1 MKATKAG
8 RLLPIPDCYIIIP
21 IQGAPATITPGKPD
35 GMIELTVLPDITD
48 GKSANYSSE
57 DIIGRTAPLYTY
69 SHSGDRSIGMQ
80 LHFYI
85 TEPGDAVRNLGYLRL
100 IESAVYPREGESG
113 APYRPPVI
121 CKLRCGDLLSTKA
134 EDDQGVCAILT
145 SYSVKFPTEVAWEND
160 PAPPPG
166 FVGPVQTLSD
176 QGGQYCPYKFD
187 VDTSWIVVYTNPEL
201 PFADRI
207 VQTGYK

>member
-1 MKATKAG
+1 MKATNKG
-8 RLLPIPDCYIIIP
+8 VLNPIPDCYIIVP
-21 IQGAPATITPGKPD
+21 IRGAPATITPGETPGK
-35 GMIELTVLPDITD
+35 IELTALPDISD

-80 LHFYI
+80 LHFHVVQ
-85 TEPGDAVRNLGYLRL
+85 EGDAQRNLGYLRL
-100 IESAVYPREGESG
+100 IESAVYPREGAAGSG
-113 APYRPPVI
+113 APFRPPVI
-121 CKLRCGDLLSTKA
+121 CKLRCGDLLSTR
-134 EDDQGVCAILT
+134 EEPELCAILT
-145 SYSVKFPTEVAWEND
+145 SYSVKFPTEVAWENTEN
-160 PAPPPG
+160 P
-166 FVGPVQTLSD
+166 FVNLE
-176 QGGQYCPYKFD
+176 GGQYCPYKFD

>member
-21 IQGAPATITPGKPD
+21 IKGAPATITPGETPGK
-35 GMIELTVLPDITD
+35 IELTVLPDITD
-48 GKSANYSSE
+48 GKQANYSSE

-85 TEPGDAVRNLGYLRL
+85 TEPGDAIRNLGYLRL
-100 IESAVYPREGESG
+100 IESAVYPREGEGTSG

-145 SYSVKFPTEVAWEND
+145 SYSVKFPTEVAWENTEN
-160 PAPPPG
+160 P
-166 FVGPVQTLSD
+166 FVNLE
-176 QGGQYCPYKFD
+176 GGQYCPYKFD

>member
-1 MKATKAG
+1 
-8 RLLPIPDCYIIIP
+8 
-21 IQGAPATITPGKPD
+21 
-35 GMIELTVLPDITD
+35 
-48 GKSANYSSE
+48 
-57 DIIGRTAPLYTY
+57 
-69 SHSGDRSIGMQ
+69 MQ

-100 IESAVYPREGESG
+100 IESAVYPREGITG

-145 SYSVKFPTEVAWEND
+145 SYSVKFPTEVAWENTEN
-160 PAPPPG
+160 P
-166 FVGPVQTLSD
+166 FVDLK
-176 QGGQYCPYKFD
+176 GGQYCPYKFD